1 MVEPE
6 MAFCDLEG
14 NMNLAEEI
22 IKYVISY
29 AIDQCGE
36 DLELFEKFVDKGLM
50 STLDGVASSDF
61 VRLPY
66 TDAVELLKI
75 RLPYTDAV
83 ELLKNSGKKFE
94 YDVGFGKDLQVEHE
108 RYLTEHHFKKPVII
122 YNYPKTIKPFYMRLN
137 SDNKTVAAMDVLVPK
152 VGELIGGSQREERY
166 DILESRMDE
175 MKMPKEAYWW
185 YLDSR
190 RYGTVEHSGF
200 GLGFDRFIMFVTG
213 VKNIRDVIPFPRT
226 PNKIEF

>member
-14 NMNLAEEI
+14 NMDLAEEI
-22 IKYVISY
+22 IKYIISY

-36 DLELFEKFVDKGLM
+36 DLELFAKFVDKGLM

-61 VRLPY
+61 V
-66 TDAVELLKI
+66 